1 MAVLRT
7 KLHVPAARHRLIE
20 RPRLSARLDRESAT
34 PRLLLVSAPA
44 GFGKTTFLTQWLD
57 DHPDVGVAWLS
68 LDAGD
73 NDPRRFLTA
82 LATSLH
88 TAAAPV
94 GEGALALLDTSSQL
108 PTDSVLISLVNDLD
122 LQAATSVII
131 LDDYHLIEDP
141 VVHEVTAFLLEH
153 LPAHVTLA
161 ISSRLDPPLPLAK
174 LRSRGELAEV
184 RADELRFTPGE
195 ASSFL
200 TQVMGLDLSESDVAA
215 LEARTEG
222 WAAGLQL
229 AGLSMRGQDDPRAFI
244 DAFAGS
250 HRFVVDYLLEEVLR
264 RQPDDVTQ
272 FLLDTAVLAQMSG
285 PLCDAVTGRHDSQQ
299 MLETLERSNMFLI
312 PLDEQRRWYRYHH
325 LFADAL
331 RARSSSGDPSH
342 ARDLHRRASTWFA
355 AHDEPEEAIRHALA
369 AGDPERAGDLIEQ
382 ALPENRRHRG
392 DRTLRSWL
400 EKVPAP
406 LVRQRPVLS
415 TFVAYTRF
423 IDGDLEGAAALLDDA
438 ESALGAM
445 PSDTMARA
453 THANPELGRLRG
465 TIEVY
470 RAALAQ
476 ARGDIDGTAHH
487 ARRALESA
495 GPQDHLARSGGAGFL
510 ALAAWADGD
519 LETAVDTFDQTVAA
533 LHAAGFLADEL
544 GTSIPRASMWVGR
557 GRPDTA
563 MRLLEDALGVA
574 TRQPATLSSTGDLHV
589 ALADILREH
598 DELDAAEDHLQ
609 TAHEVGDA
617 ASLLENRHRWYLTKA
632 GVEAARGR
640 LDAAA
645 TLVEQGQTLHL
656 SGFYPDVRP
665 IPAIL
670 ARIRIAQGRLDDALA
685 WARDHDVDRYQPP
698 QYRHEYNQLTLARL
712 QIARGREQT
721 GRAGLA
727 HVLRLLDRLL
737 PVAESQHRAASV
749 IEIHLL
755 AALVHHV
762 HGDVAAALDRLVL
775 ALALGVP
782 VGYRRL
788 FLDEGAPMAE
798 LLRMAQQQRPDCGEH
813 VRQLQHSAA
822 GLEAAAPQSPAGEEL
837 SERELEVLRLL
848 VTTLTGPDISRQL
861 YMSVNT
867 FRTHTK
873 HIFTKLDV
881 NTRAAAVRRAQGLG
895 LL

>member
-20 RPRLSARLDRESAT
+20 RPRLSALLDREAAT

-44 GFGKTTFLTQWLD
+44 GFGKTTFLSQWLD
-57 DHPDVGVAWLS
+57 DHPDVAVAWLS
-68 LDAGD
+68 LDADD

-88 TAAAPV
+88 TAAPPV
-94 GEGALALLDTSSQL
+94 GEAALALLDTSTHL

-122 LQAATSVII
+122 LHATASVIV
-131 LDDYHLIEDP
+131 LDDYHLIEDSE
-141 VVHEVTAFLLEH
+141 VHTVTAFLLEH
-153 LPAHVTLA
+153 LPAHVPLA
-161 ISSRLDPPLPLAK
+161 ISSRADPPLPLAR

-184 RADELRFTPGE
+184 RADELRFNPEE
-195 ASSFL
+195 ASRFL
-200 TQVMGLDLSESDVAA
+200 TQVMGLDVSESDVAV

-250 HRFVVDYLLEEVLR
+250 HRYVVDYLLEEVLR

-285 PLCDAVTGRHDSQQ
+285 PLCDAVTGRSDSGQ

-312 PLDEQRRWYRYHH
+312 PLDEQRHWYRYHH
-325 LFADAL
+325 LFADAV

-355 AHDEPEEAIRHALA
+355 AHDQLEEAIHHALA
-369 AGDPERAGDLIEQ
+369 GDDAEHAADLIEQ
-382 ALPENRRHRG
+382 ALPDNRRHRG

-400 EKVPAP
+400 ERMPAS

-423 IDGDLEGAAALLDDA
+423 VDGDLYGAAALLDDA
-438 ESALGAM
+438 ESALAALS
-445 PSDTMARA
+445 PDAMARTA
-453 THANPELGRLRG
+453 PANPELGRLRG
-465 TIEVY
+465 TIEMY
-470 RAALAQ
+470 RAAFAQ

-495 GPQDHLARSGGAGFL
+495 GPEDHLARSGGAGFL

-544 GTSIPRASMWVGR
+544 GTTIPRAAMWVGL

-563 MRLLEDALGVA
+563 MRLIENALEVA
-574 TRQPATLSSTGDLHV
+574 IRQPATLSSTGDLHV
-589 ALADILREH
+589 ALADVLREQ
-598 DELDAAEDHLQ
+598 DELDAAEQHLQ
-609 TAHEVGDA
+609 TAHELGDA
-617 ASLLENRHRWYLTKA
+617 ASLLENRHRWFLAKA
-632 GVEAARGR
+632 GVERARGR

-645 TLVEQGQTLHL
+645 SLVEQAEALYL

-665 IPAIL
+665 IPAVL
-670 ARIRIAQGRLDDALA
+670 ARIRIAQGRLDDAFI
-685 WARDHDVDRYQPP
+685 WARDHDVTIDQAA
-698 QYRHEYNQLTLARL
+698 QYRHEYNQLTLVRL
-712 QIARGREQT
+712 LIAQDRTHATRD
-721 GRAGLA
+721 GLA
-727 HVLRLLDRLL
+727 PALRLLDRLL
-737 PVAESQHRAASV
+737 AVAESQRRGASIV
-749 IEIHLL
+749 EIHLL
-755 AALVHHV
+755 SAMAHHLRGEMV
-762 HGDVAAALDRLVL
+762 PALDHLVL
-775 ALALGVP
+775 ALSHGVP

-798 LLRMAQQQRPDCGEH
+798 LIRMAQQQRPDCVEH
-813 VRQLQHSAA
+813 VQQLQHPASEVPGTSPRQAA
-822 GLEAAAPQSPAGEEL
+822 WEDL

-848 VTTLTGPDISRQL
+848 ATTLTGPDIARQL

-873 HIFTKLDV
+873 HIFTKLGV
-881 NTRAAAVRRAQGLG
+881 NTRAAAVRRARDLG
-895 LL
+895 ML